1 MRGRVSR
8 GPRVDK
14 IDHRIVVLN
23 WLRRRGVV
31 EKEKEVKK
39 EKCQEDEQS

>member
-8 GPRVDK
+8 GYRVDEA
-14 IDHRIVVLN
+14 DHRIVVLN

-31 EKEKEVKK
+31 EAEEEENIKEKRG
-39 EKCQEDEQS
+39 